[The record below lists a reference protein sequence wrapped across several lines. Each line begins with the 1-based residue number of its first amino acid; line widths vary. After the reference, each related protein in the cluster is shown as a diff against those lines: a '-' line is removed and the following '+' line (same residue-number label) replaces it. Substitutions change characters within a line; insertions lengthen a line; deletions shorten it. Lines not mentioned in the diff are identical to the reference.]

1 MTGTLEGRPWFTGR
15 VRCLQ
20 HRIPRFE
27 KTLMRRAGTPSL
39 TLNQQSTKTQP
50 QDAAQA
56 QGAAVY
62 NRAVLAAYDAFVV
75 GFSNSLAWK
84 CPSRLLVEFYNEN
97 VSAEHLDVGVGTGYF
112 LDKCRFPASSP
123 RLTLVDLNPN
133 CLRATARRVRRHHP
147 SYDLVGVH
155 WANALGPLDLG
166 EAKFGSI
173 GVNYLLH
180 CLPGGLSSGDPTSG
194 DPTPGDP
201 TSKSAVFRNLKPWLR
216 AGGVLFGATILGAGV
231 EHGFLARKLMDV
243 YNAKGIFSNRSDSAE
258 GLRAALGQHFE
269 VTSLRVVGCVALF
282 SAIGSRPG

>member
-1 MTGTLEGRPWFTGR
+1 
-15 VRCLQ
+15 V
-20 HRIPRFE
+20 
-27 KTLMRRAGTPSL
+27 
-39 TLNQQSTKTQP
+39 NQPSTKTQP
-50 QDAAQA
+50 QDAA

-75 GFSNSLAWK
+75 GLSNSVAWK

-112 LDKCRFPASSP
+112 LDKCRFPVSSP

-147 SYDLVGVH
+147 SYALAGTH
-155 WANALGPLDLG
+155 LANALGPLDLG
-166 EAKFGSI
+166 EGKFGSI

-180 CLPGGLSSGDPTSG
+180 CLPGALSSGDPTSG
-194 DPTPGDP
+194 DQTSGDQASGDQA
-201 TSKSAVFRNLKPWLR
+201 SKGALFRNLKPWLR
-216 AGGVLFGATILGAGV
+216 PGGVLFGATILGAGV

-269 VTSLRVVGCVALF
+269 VASLRVVGCVALF
-282 SAIGSRPG
+282 SARGFGPA